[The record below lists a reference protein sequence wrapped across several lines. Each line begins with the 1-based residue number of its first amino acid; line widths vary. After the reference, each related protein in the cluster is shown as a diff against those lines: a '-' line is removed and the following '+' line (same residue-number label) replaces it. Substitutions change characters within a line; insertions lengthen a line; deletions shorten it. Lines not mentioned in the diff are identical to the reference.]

1 MYIFMYY
8 YMIASI
14 YLFIYLSIYFSINLY
29 NYLFIYP
36 SRCDGQLLLDPL
48 DLLNPGEM
56 GRETR

>member
-1 MYIFMYY
+1 MYY

>member
-1 MYIFMYY
+1 MHVHIYVLLYDCIYL
-8 YMIASI
+8 SI
-14 YLFIYLSIYFSINLY
+14 YLIIYFSINLY
-29 NYLFIYP
+29 IYP